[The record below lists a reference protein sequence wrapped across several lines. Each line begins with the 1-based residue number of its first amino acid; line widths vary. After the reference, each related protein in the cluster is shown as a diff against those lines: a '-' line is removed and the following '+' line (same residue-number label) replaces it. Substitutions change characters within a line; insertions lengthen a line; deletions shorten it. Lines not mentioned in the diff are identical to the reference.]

1 MLIQIEAKDNL
12 PKVIFNEAEGTLL
25 ISGKSYPQNAD
36 QFYLPII
43 SKLSNYLNQPKNKTT
58 INLEIEYFQTTS
70 QRFLLQI
77 LSMFLKAIPKENLE
91 INWFYSSEDE
101 DEEDYVFAG
110 HEIEKILHT
119 EFNFIKK

>member
-43 SKLSNYLNQPKNKTT
+43 SKLSNYLNHPKNKTI

-110 HEIEKILHT
+110 HEIEKILNT
-119 EFNFIKK
+119 EFNSIKK

>member
-1 MLIQIEAKDNL
+1 MLIQIEATDNL
-12 PKVIFNEAEGTLL
+12 PKVTFNEAEGTLL

-36 QFYLPII
+36 QFYVPII
-43 SKLSNYLNQPKNKTT
+43 TKINDYLSHPKDKTT

-77 LSMFLKAIPKENLE
+77 LAMFIKSIPKDKLE

-110 HEIEKILHT
+110 NEIEKILST
-119 EFNFIKK
+119 EFNFVKK

>member
-1 MLIQIEAKDNL
+1 MLIQIEATDNL
-12 PKVIFNEAEGTLL
+12 PKVTFNEAEGTLL

-36 QFYLPII
+36 QFYVPII
-43 SKLSNYLNQPKNKTT
+43 SKLSPYLSHPKDKTT

-77 LSMFLKAIPKENLE
+77 LAMFIKAIPKDKLE

-110 HEIEKILHT
+110 NEIEKILNT
-119 EFNFIKK
+119 KFNFIKK